1 MEIRSSRYRL
11 WDPEKRR
18 IVRCRDVVFYE
29 DQIGVDLNN
38 DKKSER
44 VGESIELTPVPS
56 LVQSAATDEY
66 ESNKEATEETSDM
79 IDSDDD
85 DDVIYDAP
93 EQGEQHHQ
101 GELREL
107 QVRRSERERQPSKR
121 YPSSEYILLTEG
133 EPKNFQETQIHK
145 DKTKWQ
151 DAMKDEMK
159 SLQENDTYELVQL
172 PKGRKALR
180 NKWVFKLKRD
190 GNGELMKYKARLVVK
205 GFGQKQ
211 GIDFEE
217 IFSPVVK
224 MTSIRAVLG
233 LVAGLDLKLE
243 QLDVKTAFLHGDLE
257 EEIYMVQAEGFEV
270 KGKDNMVCKLK
281 KSLYGLKQAP
291 R

>member
-1 MEIRSSRYRL
+1 VFGCKTYVYIPKEQRSKLDDKTTPYIFLGYENEEFGFRL

-18 IVRCRDVVFYE
+18 IVRCKDVVFYE
-29 DQIGVDLNN
+29 DQIGIDLNN

-44 VGESIELTPVPS
+44 VGESIELTPIPS
-56 LVQSAATDEY
+56 LVQSAATNED
-66 ESNKEATEETSDM
+66 ESNEEATEETSDM
-79 IDSDDD
+79 IDSDD
-85 DDVIYDAP
+85 VVYDTP

-101 GELREL
+101 GELGEL
-107 QVRRSERERQPSKR
+107 QVIMSERERQPSKR
-121 YPSSEYILLTEG
+121 YLSSEYILLTEEG
-133 EPKNFQETQIHK
+133 EPESLQEAQIHK
-145 DKTKWQ
+145 DKAKWQ

-172 PKGRKALR
+172 PKSRKALR

-224 MTSIRAVLG
+224 MTFIRAVLG
-233 LVAGLDLKLE
+233 LVAGLDLELE
-243 QLDVKTAFLHGDLE
+243 QFDVKIVFLHGDLE
-257 EEIYMVQAEGFEV
+257 
-270 KGKDNMVCKLK
+270 
-281 KSLYGLKQAP
+281 
-291 R
+291 